1 MTTPKPKTD
10 STSLTRQ
17 ITIDAPAATVFKYLI
32 DPDLMCTWM
41 GQACVFEPFEGGE
54 YRCEINENI
63 VAGGKVLE
71 VVQDQKIVY
80 TFGWEG
86 GENPV
91 TVGSSKV
98 EITLEES
105 DGSTLVKLYHS
116 ELVAAIEEHGG
127 GWDHYLGRLEI
138 AATGGD
144 AGPDPV
150 ANPPADA

>member
-1 MTTPKPKTD
+1 MTTPSANT
-10 STSLTRQ
+10 TSLTRQ
-17 ITIDAPAATVFKYLI
+17 ITIEAPAATVFKYLI

-41 GQACVFEPFEGGE
+41 GQACIFEPFEGGE

-71 VVQDQKIVY
+71 VVQDEKIVY

-98 EITLEES
+98 EITLEETN
-105 DGSTLVKLYHS
+105 GSTLVNLFHS
-116 ELVAAIEEHGG
+116 ELVAAVEEHGG
-127 GWDHYLGRLEI
+127 GWDHYLARLAI
-138 AATGGD
+138 AAAGGD

>member
-1 MTTPKPKTD
+1 MTTPKTD
-10 STSLTRQ
+10 ATSLVRQ
-17 ITIDAPAATVFKYLI
+17 VSIDAPAATVFKYLV
-32 DPDLMCTWM
+32 DPDLMCKWM
-41 GQACVFEPFEGGE
+41 GQACVFEPFAGGE
-54 YRCEINENI
+54 YRCEINDNI
-63 VAGGKVLE
+63 VAGGKVVE

-91 TVGSSKV
+91 TVGASRV
-98 EITLEES
+98 EITLEENA
-105 DGSTLVKLYHS
+105 GSTLVVLTHS
-116 ELVAAIEEHGG
+116 ELAGAVEEHGG
-127 GWDHYLGRLEI
+127 GWDHYLSRLAI

>member
-1 MTTPKPKTD
+1 MTTPQTD
-10 STSLTRQ
+10 ATSLVRQ
-17 ITIDAPAATVFKYLI
+17 VSIDAPVATVFKYLVE
-32 DPDLMCTWM
+32 PTLMSKWM
-41 GQACVFEPFEGGE
+41 GQACIFEPFEGGE
-54 YRCEINENI
+54 YRCEINDNI

-91 TVGSSKV
+91 TVGSSRV
-98 EITLEES
+98 EITLEEAG
-105 DGSTLVKLYHS
+105 GSTLVVLTHS
-116 ELVAAIEEHGG
+116 ELVAAVEEHGG
-127 GWDHYLGRLEI
+127 GWDHYLSRLAI

>member
-1 MTTPKPKTD
+1 MTTPSANT
-10 STSLTRQ
+10 TSLTRQ
-17 ITIDAPAATVFKYLI
+17 ITIEAPAATVFKYLI

-71 VVQDQKIVY
+71 VVQDEKIVY

-91 TVGSSKV
+91 TVGSSRV

-105 DGSTLVKLYHS
+105 GGSTLVNLFHS
-116 ELVAAIEEHGG
+116 ELVAAVEEHGG
-127 GWDHYLGRLEI
+127 GWDHYLARLAI
-138 AATGGD
+138 AAAGGD

>member
-1 MTTPKPKTD
+1 MTTPKTD
-10 STSLTRQ
+10 ATSLVRQ
-17 ITIDAPAATVFKYLI
+17 ISIDAPAAMVFKYLI
-32 DPDLMCTWM
+32 DPDLMCKWM
-41 GQACVFEPFEGGE
+41 GQNCIFEPFEGGE

-71 VVQDQKIVY
+71 VVQDSKIVY

-86 GENPV
+86 EENPV
-91 TVGSSKV
+91 TIGSSKV

-105 DGSTLVKLYHS
+105 NGSTLVNLVHS
-116 ELVAAIEEHGG
+116 ELNGAVEEHGG
-127 GWDHYLGRLEI
+127 GWDHYLARLAV

-150 ANPPADA
+150 ASTPADA

>member
-1 MTTPKPKTD
+1 MTTSKTD
-10 STSLTRQ
+10 ATSLVRQ
-17 ITIDAPAATVFKYLI
+17 ISIDAPAAMVFKYLI
-32 DPDLMCTWM
+32 DPALMCKWM
-41 GQACVFEPFEGGE
+41 GQNCIFEPFEGGE

-71 VVQDQKIVY
+71 VVQDSKIVY

-105 DGSTLVKLYHS
+105 NGSTLVHLLHT
-116 ELVAAIEEHGG
+116 ELVAAVEEHGS
-127 GWDHYLGRLEI
+127 GWDHYLARLAV

-150 ANPPADA
+150 ASPPADA

>member
-1 MTTPKPKTD
+1 MTTPSANT
-10 STSLTRQ
+10 TSLTRQ
-17 ITIDAPAATVFKYLI
+17 ITIEAPAATVFKYLI
-32 DPDLMCTWM
+32 DSDLMCTWM

-71 VVQDQKIVY
+71 VVQDEKIVY

-91 TVGSSKV
+91 TVGSSRV

-105 DGSTLVKLYHS
+105 GGSTLVNLFHS
-116 ELVAAIEEHGG
+116 ELVAAVEEHGG
-127 GWDHYLGRLEI
+127 GWDHYLARLAI
-138 AATGGD
+138 AAAGSD

>member
-1 MTTPKPKTD
+1 MTTPQTD
-10 STSLTRQ
+10 ATSLVRQ
-17 ITIDAPAATVFKYLI
+17 VSIDAPVATVFKYLV
-32 DPDLMCTWM
+32 DPALMTKWM
-41 GQACVFEPFEGGE
+41 GQACIFEPFEGGE
-54 YRCEINENI
+54 YRCEINETI

-91 TVGSSKV
+91 AVGSSKV
-98 EITLEES
+98 EITLEEN
-105 DGSTLVKLYHS
+105 DGSTLVKLTHS
-116 ELVAAIEEHGG
+116 ELVAAVEEHGG
-127 GWDHYLGRLEI
+127 GWDHYLSRLAI

-150 ANPPADA
+150 ANPPENA